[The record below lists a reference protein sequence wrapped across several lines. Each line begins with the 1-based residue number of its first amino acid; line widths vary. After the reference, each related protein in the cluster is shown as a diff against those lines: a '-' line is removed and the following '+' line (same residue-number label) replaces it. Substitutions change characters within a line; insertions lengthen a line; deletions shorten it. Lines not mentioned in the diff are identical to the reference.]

1 MKTLR
6 LTYLILLFFVWINII
21 HGNPYYFRQYQV
33 QDGLSNNTIRC
44 CVQDAYGYMWFGTRD
59 GLNRFDGYTF
69 KVYRN
74 DSELPNSIGSNTINA
89 LTIDQNGTL
98 WTGTRT
104 GLYKYNPGSEDFTL
118 IPLCRDLSISSIVQG
133 MANDLW
139 LISDGNILNYNIQ
152 LDHIKTYTL
161 PDNSSCSSVCITALG
176 QIWVAGRNGVLY
188 ELIESTG
195 SFSSYDLF
203 THSTDITSRYINCI
217 YPTVTG
223 DKILVG
229 TRTHGV
235 KLFDIHKGDYTDCF
249 RYDPNQIEITVQD
262 FLQVD
267 DSTVWVSTELG
278 LYIFNIEKNA
288 YETIKKRPYDPY
300 SISTNILSAMYK
312 DRENGIW
319 ICTYAGGVNY
329 YSPFQL
335 FRKYYTYPGKNVMQ
349 GDLVHDICTDQYD
362 NVWIA
367 TEDAGINKYDPET
380 DQYINYQPLTNGK
393 GISHSNIHGM
403 VADGNKLWIASI
415 DGAIDVMDIRD
426 GTIIKRYHI
435 RRLSESSEAFSI
447 VNMKILNDGLLLVA
461 TSHGMFKYNI
471 QKDQFEFMPQ
481 FPSLR
486 IQGIYK
492 DHDGVIWAGSVNYG
506 LYYYDPTSEE
516 NGKFELDSI
525 TKPSS
530 NTINDI
536 CEDKEGNLWFATLEG
551 VKKYNRQNKQTT
563 RYTIKK
569 GLPSNISYRIIPDN
583 QGLLW
588 ITTTNGLVRMHPDT
602 ESIIIYQQEHG
613 LISNQ
618 FNYNSEWI
626 DRDGILYFGMVKGMI
641 SFNPQD
647 IHTSE
652 KKNKTCITGLTT
664 FEVNNQ
670 KYYTVSSPGT
680 IHLSHNQSTVEIN
693 YTAMSFLAPELI
705 KYAYYMEGF
714 DKDWVYQDHANKA
727 YYTQLPP
734 GNYTFKVKATNI
746 SGIWND
752 IPTELKI
759 IITPPWWSSIIA
771 KIIYFV
777 LFALGC
783 YYVFRQIKRQN
794 QKKLEQEIKSF
805 ENDKEKE
812 LYQAKINFFI
822 NIAHEIRT
830 PLTLIK
836 SPLEKVMDNQKI
848 PPEAQSY
855 LQTVE
860 KNTGRLLNLAN
871 QLLDFR
877 KTEMDGYRLNFVKTD
892 IVKLLEEIC
901 IRFKDTAEER
911 KLSFETHYYI
921 KKKEVYIDKEAC
933 TKIISNLLSNALKY
947 ASSQIIISI
956 DYLEGSEIVSLEVGN
971 DGENIPR
978 DIRSQIFEPFF
989 RGEYSVHKTGT
1000 GLGLPLARSLAEMHK
1015 GSLEL
1020 ADDNPFT
1027 TFRLCLPINQPDS
1040 IKLSE
1045 DTIEE
1050 NRDVVTYY
1058 QNKYEQDPNRPTIL
1072 IVEDNEE
1079 MMNFI
1084 GKEANAL
1091 YNILTAVN
1099 GAEALLVLK
1108 DYSVQ
1113 LIISDVM
1120 MPVMD
1125 GFALLKTIKTNLD
1138 YSHIPIILLT
1148 AKNTVQARLEGIE
1161 SGADAYIEKPFS
1173 MTLLLAQ
1180 TANLLT
1186 NREKIRH
1193 SYAQSPI
1200 AHLKSMAYTKA
1211 DEQFLERLN
1220 DIINENMSD
1229 QNLDVEMIAGRMHLS
1244 KPTLYRKIS
1253 ALSDLTPNELI
1264 RIARLK
1270 KAAELIDKGELKI
1283 YEISETVGF
1292 NSQSYFSR
1300 SFMKQFGMSPS
1311 EYAKQ
1316 TSK

>member
-1 MKTLR
+1 MRGFRFIHLIVF
-6 LTYLILLFFVWINII
+6 LTWVHITYAT
-21 HGNPYYFRQYQV
+21 PYYFKQYQV

-44 CVQDAYGYMWFGTRD
+44 CVQDTYGYMWFGTRD

-69 KVYRN
+69 KVFRN
-74 DSELPNSIGSNTINA
+74 DSESPNSIGSNTINTLA
-89 LTIDQNGTL
+89 IDQNGTL
-98 WTGTRT
+98 WVGTIT
-104 GLYKYNPGSEDFTL
+104 GLYKYNPESEDFTL
-118 IPLCRDLSISSIVQG
+118 IPLCRDLPISSIVQG

-139 LISDGNILNYNIQ
+139 LISGGKILNYNIP

-161 PDNSSCSSVCITALG
+161 PDNSTCSSVCITVLG
-176 QIWVAGRNGVLY
+176 QIWVAGRNGFLY

-195 SFSSYDLF
+195 IFSSYDVF
-203 THSTDITSRYINCI
+203 AHSTDVMSRHINCI
-217 YPTVTG
+217 YPTATG
-223 DKILVG
+223 DRLLIG
-229 TRTHGV
+229 THTHGV
-235 KLFDIHKGDYTDCF
+235 KLFDINKGDYTDCF
-249 RYDPNQIEITVQD
+249 RHDPNQLEITVQD
-262 FLQVD
+262 FLQINE
-267 DSTVWVSTELG
+267 STVWVSTELG
-278 LYIFNIEKNA
+278 LYIFNIEKN
-288 YETIKKRPYDPY
+288 EHEIIKKRSYDPY
-300 SISTNILSAMYK
+300 SISTNILTSMYK

-319 ICTYAGGVNY
+319 ICSYAGGVNY
-329 YSPFQL
+329 YSPFLL
-335 FRKYYTYPGKNVMQ
+335 FRKYYTYPGENVMQ

-362 NVWIA
+362 NIWIA
-367 TEDAGINKYDPET
+367 TEDAGINKYNPKT
-380 DQYINYQPLTNGK
+380 KQYINYQPLTNGN

-403 VADGNKLWIASI
+403 VADDDKLWIASI
-415 DGAIDVMDIRD
+415 DGAIDVMDIKN
-426 GTIIKRYHI
+426 GTITKRYHI
-435 RRLSESSEAFSI
+435 GKLSKPSEAFAI
-447 VNMKILNDGLLLVA
+447 VNMKKLNNEMLLVA
-461 TSHGMFKYNI
+461 TSHGVFKYNSR
-471 QKDQFEFMPQ
+471 KEQFEFMPQ

-486 IQGIYK
+486 IQSIYK
-492 DHDGVIWAGSVNYG
+492 DHKGIIWAGSVNYG
-506 LYYYDPTSEE
+506 LYYYDPVSGE
-516 NGKFELDSI
+516 NGKFELDTI
-525 TKPSS
+525 TNPSS

-536 CEDKEGNLWFATLEG
+536 CEDREGNLWFATLEG

-563 RYTIKK
+563 RYSINK
-569 GLPSNISYRIIPDN
+569 GLPSNISYRIIPDK
-583 QGLLW
+583 QGALW
-588 ITTTNGLVRMHPDT
+588 ITTTNGLVCMAPDT
-602 ESIIIYQQEHG
+602 EAITIYQQEHG

-618 FNYNSEWI
+618 FNYNSGWI
-626 DRDGILYFGMVKGMI
+626 DKDGTLYFGMVKGMI

-647 IHTSE
+647 IHRIE
-652 KKNKTCITGLTT
+652 RKNETCITGLNT
-664 FEVNNQ
+664 FEINNR
-670 KYYTVSSPGT
+670 KHFPVVSSNA
-680 IHLSHNQSTVEIN
+680 IQLSYKQSTLGID
-693 YTAMSFLAPELI
+693 YTAMSFISPQLI

-714 DKDWVYQDHANKA
+714 DKDWVYQDHSHYA

-752 IPTELKI
+752 KPTELRI
-759 IITPPWWSSIIA
+759 IITPPWWSSVIA
-771 KIIYFV
+771 KIIYFA

-783 YYVFRQIKRQN
+783 YFVFQRIKRQN
-794 QKKLEQEIKSF
+794 QKTLKQEIKTF
-805 ENDKEKE
+805 ENEKEKE

-836 SPLEKVMDNQKI
+836 SPLEKVMTNQNI
-848 PPEAQSY
+848 PPEALGY
-855 LQTVE
+855 LQTIE
-860 KNTGRLLNLAN
+860 KNTGRLLNLVN

-877 KTEMDGYRLNFVKTD
+877 KTELDGYRLNFVKTD

-901 IRFKDTAEER
+901 IRFEDTAEER
-911 KLSFETHYYI
+911 KLSFETNYYI
-921 KKKEVYIDKEAC
+921 KKKDVFIDKEAC

-947 ASSQIIISI
+947 AASQIIISI
-956 DYLEGSEIVSLEVGN
+956 DYLEDSSSISLEVSN
-971 DGENIPR
+971 DGDNIPQE
-978 DIRSQIFEPFF
+978 IRQQIFEPFF

-1000 GLGLPLARSLAEMHK
+1000 GLGLPLARSLAEMHR

-1020 ADDNPFT
+1020 ADNALLT

-1050 NRDVVTYY
+1050 NSDVVTYY

-1084 GKEANAL
+1084 GQEANAS
-1091 YNILTAVN
+1091 YNILTATN
-1099 GAEALLVLK
+1099 GKEALLILK

-1125 GFALLKTIKTNLD
+1125 GFTLLKTIKTNLD

-1193 SYAQSPI
+1193 SYSQSPI

-1211 DEQFLERLN
+1211 DEHFLERLN

-1229 QNLDVEMIAGRMHLS
+1229 MNLDVDMIADLMHLS
-1244 KPTLYRKIS
+1244 RPTLYRKIS

-1270 KAAELIDKGELKI
+1270 KAAGLMNDGELKI
-1283 YEISETVGF
+1283 YEISEIVGF

-1300 SFMKQFGMSPS
+1300 SFTKQFGMSPS
-1311 EYAKQ
+1311 EYARQK
-1316 TSK
+1316 TK